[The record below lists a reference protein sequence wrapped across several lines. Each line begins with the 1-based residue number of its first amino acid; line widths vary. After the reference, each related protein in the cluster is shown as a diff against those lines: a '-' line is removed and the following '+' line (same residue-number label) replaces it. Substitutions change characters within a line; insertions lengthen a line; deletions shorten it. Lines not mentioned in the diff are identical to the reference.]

1 MKTQEIHKAV
11 RTIFKTDGDLMNIF
25 AGRLSNTRLPSGLP
39 RPYVVIRVLNEQTE
53 IYTGGSIV
61 DYKLRLRIYTTEG
74 LQAAEIADAV
84 DSIFTLVQNL
94 IVADAKVI
102 SCIPTTEVDE
112 VEDSV
117 DLGQD
122 TLLNEMNWD
131 LKLFEPTRETV

>member
-11 RTIFKTDGDLMNIF
+11 RTIFKTNDDLMNIF
-25 AGRLSNTRLPSGLP
+25 AGRLSNTRLPSGMA
-39 RPYVVIRVLNEQTE
+39 RPYVVIRVLNEATE

-61 DYKLRLRIYTTEG
+61 DYKLRLQIYTTEG

-84 DSIFTLVQNL
+84 DTILTLVQNL
-94 IVADAKVI
+94 IVADANVI
-102 SCIPTTEVDE
+102 SCIPTTEVDK
-112 VEDSV
+112 VEDDV

-122 TLLNEMNWD
+122 VLLNEMNWD